1 MVAVVTGGAS
11 GIGLA
16 TCKKLAKE
24 NYKVV
29 VSDINESE
37 GKAAMTVLD
46 ESGAEAIFHKT
57 DVSNYEEVL
66 SLIEMTVG
74 HYGQID
80 LLVNNA
86 GVGPKAYSRVAD
98 HSLEDWDRVIAVN
111 QSGVFYGMKA
121 ALPYMVKQ
129 NSGNII
135 NISSIAGIRA
145 STTGISYAASK
156 FAVVGMTKSAAL
168 EYAKYNIRINCVCPS
183 FTNTPLVEDNLL
195 GDHPELKEKLIRK
208 IPQRRFAESSEIADA
223 IVWLASS
230 QSSYVTGQALP
241 IDGGTSL

>member
-16 TCKKLAKE
+16 ACKKLAQRK
-24 NYKVV
+24 YRIV
-29 VSDINESE
+29 VSDINESG
-37 GKAAMTVLD
+37 GKAAMSVLR
-46 ESGAEAIFHKT
+46 ENGAEAIFQKT
-57 DVSNYEEVL
+57 DVAKYDEVQA
-66 SLIEMTVG
+66 LIEMAVG

-86 GVGPKAYSRVAD
+86 GIGTKTYARLAD
-98 HSLEDWDRVIAVN
+98 HSLDDWDRVIAVN

-135 NISSIAGIRA
+135 NVSSIAGIKA

-195 GDHPELKEKLIRK
+195 GDHPELKEKLISK

-223 IVWLASS
+223 IIWLASS